1 MTEKRKIA
9 VLGTGLMGA
18 PMARNLLK
26 AGHTVAV
33 WNRSAD
39 KAEALAGNGAQVAA
53 SPADAVS
60 GADVIVTMLADGFA
74 TGPLIEDS
82 VVQAAVSPGAVWV
95 DMSSA
100 KPEHAR
106 EQGAVL
112 AAIGIA
118 HLDAPVSGGTKGA
131 EAGTLAIMVGGTE
144 EAFAKVRD
152 VLVARGRPVHV
163 GPSGTGQLSKL
174 ANQTIVAVTIGAV
187 AEAMLLVQQGGADP
201 AAVRAA
207 LKGGFADSTILQQH
221 GERMTEGNFEP
232 GGLTKFQ
239 IKDLDNT
246 LFEAGSLGLSL
257 PSTQDVRDRFVHLM
271 EKMDG
276 GELDHSALYLE
287 LKARN
292 GMMS

>member
-26 AGHTVAV
+26 AGHTVVV

-152 VLVARGRPVHV
+152 VLEAMGRPVHV

-246 LFEAGSLGLSL
+246 LSEAGRLGLSL

>member
-1 MTEKRKIA
+1 
-9 VLGTGLMGA
+9 MGA

-152 VLVARGRPVHV
+152 VLEAMGRPVHV

-246 LFEAGSLGLSL
+246 LSEAGRLGLSL

>member
-152 VLVARGRPVHV
+152 VLEAMGRPVHV

-246 LFEAGSLGLSL
+246 LSEAGRLGLSL